1 MAFHSSPRFLESIA
15 AGATGGPMFATDIVI
30 VEGGKEKRNARWPYP
45 QQMWDVSQG
54 VKTEVQFEWLRAF
67 FITKQGKAHGFPFKD
82 FSDFEVA
89 LTEGIATGITST
101 TFQLAKRYSDGVQ
114 TLSRP
119 IRKPLASGFVLKDT
133 GVTLVLTTDYTLST
147 STGIVTTTAPRTAS
161 NLTWSGQFDVP
172 MRFDVDKFQGR
183 IISKHPT
190 LGFVYEWDQIPLVEL
205 LPGQDT

>member
-1 MAFHSSPRFLESIA
+1 MAFHESPRFLESIA
-15 AGATGGPMFATDIVI
+15 VGAVGGPMFATDVVI
-30 VEGGKEKRNARWPYP
+30 VESAKEKRNARWPYP
-45 QQMWDVSQG
+45 QQMWDVSHG

-67 FITKQGKAHGFPFKD
+67 FLTKQGKAHGFRFKD
-82 FSDFEVA
+82 FSDFEAA

-133 GVTLVLTTDYTLST
+133 GVTLVLTTDYTLSAT
-147 STGIVTTTAPRTAS
+147 TGIVTTTAPRTAS
-161 NLTWSGQFDVP
+161 NLTWSGEFDVP
-172 MRFDVDKFQGR
+172 MRFDIDRLQGK
-183 IISKHPT
+183 IIARHPT